1 MNRAIYIILVPA
13 LLVAVGYVFVFR
25 AMGVAPAYGRL
36 SFALVLFVAG
46 LWWVGKRRKEVT
58 K

>member
-1 MNRAIYIILVPA
+1 VNRAFYIILVPA

-25 AMGVAPAYGRL
+25 SIGIAPPYWLL
-36 SFALVLFVAG
+36 SFALVLLVGGFW
-46 LWWVGKRRKEVT
+46 LVGKRRKEVT